1 MSGIT
6 WWRSWHG
13 APTDHKW
20 AVIAA
25 RSGVKTG
32 VVIAVAWAL
41 LDYASQQEERG
52 SVVGFDPEE
61 FAIFSGFTE
70 DEITA
75 VIQAMNDK
83 EILKDGRFVNWEKRQ
98 PKREDDST
106 ERVRKYREEKRNVT
120 QGNAPERESES
131 DTESEEDKEKER
143 EESNPQAASPL
154 DPFDAIKDAIES
166 RGIMLSGE
174 ADIKTVTEL
183 VKDGVTPED
192 ILAGFQWKATNNGGK
207 VVRYLSAIV
216 GPVKTAK
223 AKRVQT
229 GFLPPPKTR
238 KLTGPNG
245 EIVYEEIR

>member
-1 MSGIT
+1 MSSLS

-20 AVIAA
+20 AVISA
-25 RSGVKTG
+25 RSGVKVG
-32 VVIAVAWAL
+32 IVSAIAWAL
-41 LDYASQQEERG
+41 LDYASQQPDRG
-52 SVVGFDPEE
+52 SMAGFDTEE
-61 FAIFSGFTE
+61 YAVYSGFE
-70 DEITA
+70 EVEIVA

-83 EILKDGRFVNWEKRQ
+83 GIIKDGRLTNWEKRQ
-98 PKREDDST
+98 PKREDDSA
-106 ERVRKYREEKRNVT
+106 ERVRKFRAEKRNVT

-143 EESNPQAASPL
+143 EESKPQAASPL
-154 DPFDAIKDAIES
+154 SPFDAIKDAIES

-192 ILAGFQWKATNNGGK
+192 ILAGMQWKAANNGGK
-207 VVRYLSAIV
+207 AIRYLSAIV

-238 KLTGPNG
+238 KLTGANG
-245 EIVYEEIR
+245 EIIEERT